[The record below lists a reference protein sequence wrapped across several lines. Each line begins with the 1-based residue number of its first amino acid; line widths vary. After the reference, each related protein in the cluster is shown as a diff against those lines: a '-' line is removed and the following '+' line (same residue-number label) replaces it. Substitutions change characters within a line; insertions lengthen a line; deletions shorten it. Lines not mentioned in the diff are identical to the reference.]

1 MENFVENQER
11 YIGTKKR
18 DEDYLMTDVEVA
30 ELAKVSVNTIRYWR
44 QKGVM
49 PFVKVGRHPR
59 IWSSTFEKVFQKPD
73 LSNLSRN

>member
-1 MENFVENQER
+1 MENQER
-11 YIGTKKR
+11 YIETKKR